1 MPGRQKDNNS
11 HFYSL
16 TKGKTLMSNET
27 VYLIDLS
34 VRASECPDEKV
45 KDFLEELGVEVL
57 GCNGYEDY
65 DYED

>member
-1 MPGRQKDNNS
+1 
-11 HFYSL
+11 
-16 TKGKTLMSNET
+16 MSNET
-27 VYLIDLS
+27 VYLIDLR

-65 DYED
+65 DYKD